1 MYLPILFINH
11 KSLDSLE
18 SDLRKQNVIFFI
30 FPQDDSTKEDTHDE
44 TFANKL
50 KQQKCFSK
58 SIWDP
63 LLTLVALFFFQ
74 NWSGFIA
81 TVFYGV
87 DIFQV

>member
-1 MYLPILFINH
+1 
-11 KSLDSLE
+11 
-18 SDLRKQNVIFFI
+18 VIFFI